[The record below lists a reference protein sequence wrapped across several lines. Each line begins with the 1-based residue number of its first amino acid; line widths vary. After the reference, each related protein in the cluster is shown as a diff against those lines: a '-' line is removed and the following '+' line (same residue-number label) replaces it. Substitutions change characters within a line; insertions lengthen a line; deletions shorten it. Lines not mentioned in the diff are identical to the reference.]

1 MMQQLFEVDNK
12 NECANKNTD
21 RNGQLKMYNLQ
32 HFKPPISVLRY
43 ISKIT
48 SQMYFVTSK
57 SSFEKLYFVTSKSK
71 KIYSSK
77 VTK

>member
-1 MMQQLFEVDNK
+1 MQQLFEV
-12 NECANKNTD
+12 ENKNTD
-21 RNGQLKMYNLQ
+21 RNWQRKKMYDLQ

-57 SSFEKLYFVTSKSK
+57 SSFETLYFVKSRK
-71 KIYSSK
+71 
-77 VTK
+77 

>member
-1 MMQQLFEVDNK
+1 MMQHLFEV
-12 NECANKNTD
+12 ENKNTD
-21 RNGQLKMYNLQ
+21 RNSGKMYGVQ

-57 SSFEKLYFVTSKSK
+57 SSFEKLYFVT
-71 KIYSSK
+71 
-77 VTK
+77 

>member
-1 MMQQLFEVDNK
+1 MQQLFEVENK
-12 NECANKNTD
+12 NGCVNKNTD
-21 RNGQLKMYNLQ
+21 RNANRQLKMYDLQ

-57 SSFEKLYFVTSKSK
+57 SSFEKLYFVTSRKSK
-71 KIYSSK
+71 NLLK
-77 VTK
+77 

>member
-1 MMQQLFEVDNK
+1 MMQQLFEV
-12 NECANKNTD
+12 ENKNTD
-21 RNGQLKMYNLQ
+21 RNSGKMYDVQ

-57 SSFEKLYFVTSKSK
+57 SSFEKLYFVTSRK
-71 KIYSSK
+71 
-77 VTK
+77 